1 MTKSATDG
9 EAAEGRREMEGAGAV
24 AHERSRPLRN
34 ASMFDRD
41 EMEDMTATCS
51 KPSPTPA
58 AADSTGGVYP
68 LPEFKRSSS
77 SSRIRAVGVVG
88 PRSEDESSFIVSLA
102 SILFLYI
109 HLLES
114 PHFSRHIRVPTVSNI
129 VHRIPSPTDSHDCA
143 CVRSST
149 WTRIHPPTSSFY
161 ISPFMLQLPP
171 FVTHFSVHPI

>member
-1 MTKSATDG
+1 
-9 EAAEGRREMEGAGAV
+9 MEGAGAV
-24 AHERSRPLRN
+24 AHERGIPLRN
-34 ASMFDRD
+34 ASVSDRD

-114 PHFSRHIRVPTVSNI
+114 PHFSRYIHASTVSNV
-129 VHRIPSPTDSHDCA
+129 VHRIPSLTGSHDCA
-143 CVRSST
+143 YVRPST
-149 WTRIHPPTSSFY
+149 WTRIHPPILSLY
-161 ISPFMLQLPP
+161 LSPFIYS
-171 FVTHFSVHPI
+171 FRHSSPICPSTPSGSQRSTFNS